1 MKEKYLSGG
10 SAFATAA
17 YNSGTTYLG
26 SPNTVTDWPI
36 GGYVPDTITTTGI
49 GTITTNPCGELF
61 HPSYTSLTISNNMN
75 RVQNQFVAVF
85 KIERNDKNEIT
96 SAKFIKEMWI
106 ETKNGS
112 SVDFEVAK
120 DSEISKYKADEIS
133 IRTIY
138 TVTF

>member
-1 MKEKYLSGG
+1 MFESLTSG
-10 SAFATAA
+10 TCITT
-17 YNSGTTYLG
+17 SGTT
-26 SPNTVTDWPI
+26 
-36 GGYVPDTITTTGI
+36 TTGVYNATPI
-49 GTITTNPCGELF
+49 ATTLPFSTAIISHSLYADSNNSTI
-61 HPSYTSLTISNNMN
+61 NNMN
-75 RVQNQFVAVF
+75 KVQNQFVAIF

>member
-1 MKEKYLSGG
+1 MYSL
-10 SAFATAA
+10 T
-17 YNSGTTYLG
+17 SGTTGVYNAT
-26 SPNTVTDWPI
+26 P
-36 GGYVPDTITTTGI
+36 ITTTLPFSAGI
-49 GTITTNPCGELF
+49 AYPATTSGTTISPLS
-61 HPSYTSLTISNNMN
+61 PLTLSNNMN
-75 RVQNQFVAVF
+75 KVQVNHVAIF

-120 DSEISKYKADEIS
+120 DPEISKYKADEIT

>member
-1 MKEKYLSGG
+1 MKEQIWSGG
-10 SAFATAA
+10 GTA
-17 YNSGTTYLG
+17 GFFM
-26 SPNTVTDWPI
+26 PNGQLQP
-36 GGYVPDTITTTGI
+36 
-49 GTITTNPCGELF
+49 
-61 HPSYTSLTISNNMN
+61 ISNVNAGISLKLTNNMSI
-75 RVQNQFVAVF
+75 VQNSHVAIF

-120 DSEISKYKADEIS
+120 DPEISKYKADEIT

-138 TVTF
+138 TLSF

>member
-1 MKEKYLSGG
+1 MFENLSSGTG
-10 SAFATAA
+10 LIG
-17 YNSGTTYLG
+17 SGTTTGAYCASL
-26 SPNTVTDWPI
+26 VTTP
-36 GGYVPDTITTTGI
+36 
-49 GTITTNPCGELF
+49 L
-61 HPSYTSLTISNNMN
+61 SSLTVNNMN
-75 RVQNQFVAVF
+75 RVNNQFVAIF

-120 DSEISKYKADEIS
+120 DPEISKYKADEIS

-138 TVTF
+138 IVTF

>member
-1 MKEKYLSGG
+1 MFESLTSGTG
-10 SAFATAA
+10 IVT
-17 YNSGTTYLG
+17 SGTT
-26 SPNTVTDWPI
+26 
-36 GGYVPDTITTTGI
+36 TTGVYTATPI
-49 GTITTNPCGELF
+49 VTTLPFSTAISHSLYIDSDLNNSTI
-61 HPSYTSLTISNNMN
+61 NNMN
-75 RVQNQFVAVF
+75 KVQNQFVAIF

-112 SVDFEVAK
+112 SVDFEVAR
-120 DSEISKYKADEIS
+120 DPEISKYKADEIT

>member
-1 MKEKYLSGG
+1 MFETPS
-10 SAFATAA
+10 TRIT
-17 YNSGTTYLG
+17 SGTTTGVYNA
-26 SPNTVTDWPI
+26 SPI
-36 GGYVPDTITTTGI
+36 ITTLPFNTAI
-49 GTITTNPCGELF
+49 SHSLYLDGTLSSTQ
-61 HPSYTSLTISNNMN
+61 TIINNNMN
-75 RVQNQFVAVF
+75 RVQNQFVAIF

>member
-1 MKEKYLSGG
+1 MFGTSLNGTGLIS
-10 SAFATAA
+10 
-17 YNSGTTYLG
+17 SGTTTGAYTAT
-26 SPNTVTDWPI
+26 PIVTTLP
-36 GGYVPDTITTTGI
+36 
-49 GTITTNPCGELF
+49 F
-61 HPSYTSLTISNNMN
+61 SLTQHISHSLYIDSDSNNSTINNNMN
-75 RVQNQFVAVF
+75 KVSNQFVAVF

-96 SAKFIKEMWI
+96 SAKFIKELWI

-120 DSEISKYKADEIS
+120 DKDISKYEANEIS

>member
-1 MKEKYLSGG
+1 MFENLS
-10 SAFATAA
+10 
-17 YNSGTTYLG
+17 SGTGLIG
-26 SPNTVTDWPI
+26 S
-36 GGYVPDTITTTGI
+36 
-49 GTITTNPCGELF
+49 GTITGAHYASSVTTPL
-61 HPSYTSLTISNNMN
+61 SSLTVNNMN
-75 RVQNQFVAVF
+75 RVNNQFVAIF

-120 DSEISKYKADEIS
+120 DPEISKYKADEIS

>member
-1 MKEKYLSGG
+1 MFNVANSSTTIVGG
-10 SAFATAA
+10 AGTVS
-17 YNSGTTYLG
+17 SGTSLSDY
-26 SPNTVTDWPI
+26 NNW
-36 GGYVPDTITTTGI
+36 
-49 GTITTNPCGELF
+49 TNPYNPLGL
-61 HPSYTSLTISNNMN
+61 TNTLTISNTIMN
-75 RVQNQFVAVF
+75 RVHNHFVAVF

-120 DSEISKYKADEIS
+120 DSEISKYKSDEIS

>member
-1 MKEKYLSGG
+1 MYSLSSGTG
-10 SAFATAA
+10 ITT
-17 YNSGTTYLG
+17 SGTTTTGVYDAT
-26 SPNTVTDWPI
+26 P
-36 GGYVPDTITTTGI
+36 ITTTLPYGI
-49 GTITTNPCGELF
+49 
-61 HPSYTSLTISNNMN
+61 ISNSPYGDIHLINNNMN
-75 RVQNQFVAVF
+75 KVQNQFVAIF

-112 SVDFEVAK
+112 SVDFEVAR
-120 DSEISKYKADEIS
+120 DPEISKYKADEIS

>member
-1 MKEKYLSGG
+1 MFENLS
-10 SAFATAA
+10 
-17 YNSGTTYLG
+17 SGTGLIG
-26 SPNTVTDWPI
+26 SV
-36 GGYVPDTITTTGI
+36 TTTGAYNAYQQ
-49 GTITTNPCGELF
+49 ITPAL
-61 HPSYTSLTISNNMN
+61 PYLMLSPLTTNNMN
-75 RVQNQFVAVF
+75 RVNNQFVAIF
-85 KIERNDKNEIT
+85 KIERSDKNEIT

-120 DSEISKYKADEIS
+120 DPEISKYKADEIS

>member
-1 MKEKYLSGG
+1 MYSL
-10 SAFATAA
+10 T
-17 YNSGTTYLG
+17 SGTTGVYNATPIVTTLPFSAG
-26 SPNTVTDWPI
+26 IAYPAATSGTTLSPLSP
-36 GGYVPDTITTTGI
+36 
-49 GTITTNPCGELF
+49 
-61 HPSYTSLTISNNMN
+61 LTLSNNMN
-75 RVQNQFVAVF
+75 RVNNQFVAIF

-120 DSEISKYKADEIS
+120 DPEISKYQADEIA

-138 TVTF
+138 IITF

>member
-1 MKEKYLSGG
+1 MFGVTS
-10 SAFATAA
+10 SDTANSSTILTT
-17 YNSGTTYLG
+17 NSGTTL
-26 SPNTVTDWPI
+26 
-36 GGYVPDTITTTGI
+36 
-49 GTITTNPCGELF
+49 GTISSGTTIIAG
-61 HPSYTSLTISNNMN
+61 STLTLNNMSK
-75 RVQNQFVAVF
+75 VQNQFVAIF

-96 SAKFIKEMWI
+96 SAKFIKEIWV

-120 DSEISKYKADEIS
+120 DPEISKYKADEIS

>member
-1 MKEKYLSGG
+1 MYSSTSVSSKLQVRGSG
-10 SAFATAA
+10 ATTVV
-17 YNSGTTYLG
+17 YNGTPTPTYLAPISLSETTL
-26 SPNTVTDWPI
+26 SP
-36 GGYVPDTITTTGI
+36 
-49 GTITTNPCGELF
+49 
-61 HPSYTSLTISNNMN
+61 SLTLSNNMN
-75 RVQNQFVAVF
+75 KVQVNHVAIF

-120 DSEISKYKADEIS
+120 DPEISKYKADEIT

>member
-1 MKEKYLSGG
+1 MYSSTSVSSKLQVRGSG
-10 SAFATAA
+10 ATTVV
-17 YNSGTTYLG
+17 YNGTPTPTYLAPISETTL
-26 SPNTVTDWPI
+26 SP
-36 GGYVPDTITTTGI
+36 
-49 GTITTNPCGELF
+49 
-61 HPSYTSLTISNNMN
+61 LTLSNNMN
-75 RVQNQFVAVF
+75 KVQVNHVAIF

-120 DSEISKYKADEIS
+120 DPEISKYKADEIT

>member
-1 MKEKYLSGG
+1 MFGNSSLGTGIIS
-10 SAFATAA
+10 
-17 YNSGTTYLG
+17 SGTTTGAYYA
-26 SPNTVTDWPI
+26 SPISTPL
-36 GGYVPDTITTTGI
+36 P
-49 GTITTNPCGELF
+49 
-61 HPSYTSLTISNNMN
+61 SLTLSNNMNIVNNMN
-75 RVQNQFVAVF
+75 RVNNQFVAIF

-96 SAKFIKEMWI
+96 SAKFLKEMWI

-120 DSEISKYKADEIS
+120 DPEISKYKADEIT

>member
-1 MKEKYLSGG
+1 MFENLSSGTG
-10 SAFATAA
+10 LIA
-17 YNSGTTYLG
+17 SGTTTGAYYA
-26 SPNTVTDWPI
+26 SPVTTP
-36 GGYVPDTITTTGI
+36 
-49 GTITTNPCGELF
+49 L
-61 HPSYTSLTISNNMN
+61 SSLIVNNMN
-75 RVQNQFVAVF
+75 KVNNQFVAIF

-120 DSEISKYKADEIS
+120 DTEISKYKADEIS

-138 TVTF
+138 TITF

>member
-1 MKEKYLSGG
+1 MYSL
-10 SAFATAA
+10 T
-17 YNSGTTYLG
+17 SGTTNGLVVTSG
-26 SPNTVTDWPI
+26 TTLSPLSP
-36 GGYVPDTITTTGI
+36 
-49 GTITTNPCGELF
+49 
-61 HPSYTSLTISNNMN
+61 LTLSNNMN
-75 RVQNQFVAVF
+75 KVKVNQVVIF

-120 DSEISKYKADEIS
+120 DPEISKYKADEIS

-138 TVTF
+138 TMTF

>member
-1 MKEKYLSGG
+1 MYNATPRATTISSNTSNGFGLSC
-10 SAFATAA
+10 
-17 YNSGTTYLG
+17 GTTTDYL
-26 SPNTVTDWPI
+26 TD
-36 GGYVPDTITTTGI
+36 YLTTTDYSVANFI
-49 GTITTNPCGELF
+49 PSTTF
-61 HPSYTSLTISNNMN
+61 TLTNNMN
-75 RVQNQFVAVF
+75 KVQNQFVAIF

-120 DSEISKYKADEIS
+120 DPEISKYKADEIS

>member
-1 MKEKYLSGG
+1 MYSL
-10 SAFATAA
+10 T
-17 YNSGTTYLG
+17 SGTTGVYNAT
-26 SPNTVTDWPI
+26 P
-36 GGYVPDTITTTGI
+36 ITTTLPFSAGI
-49 GTITTNPCGELF
+49 AYPATTSGTTISPLS
-61 HPSYTSLTISNNMN
+61 PLSPLTLSNNMN
-75 RVQNQFVAVF
+75 KVQVNHVAIF

-120 DSEISKYKADEIS
+120 DPEISKYKADEIT

>member
-1 MKEKYLSGG
+1 MFKTPSTRITSGTG
-10 SAFATAA
+10 I
-17 YNSGTTYLG
+17 YNSGTL
-26 SPNTVTDWPI
+26 
-36 GGYVPDTITTTGI
+36 TGT
-49 GTITTNPCGELF
+49 GTIYTSNPCAEI
-61 HPSYTSLTISNNMN
+61 SLLNNFGLTLSNNMN
-75 RVQNQFVAVF
+75 KVQVNHVAIF

-138 TVTF
+138 TITF

>member
-1 MKEKYLSGG
+1 MYSL
-10 SAFATAA
+10 T
-17 YNSGTTYLG
+17 SGTTGVYNAT
-26 SPNTVTDWPI
+26 P
-36 GGYVPDTITTTGI
+36 ITTTLPFSAGI
-49 GTITTNPCGELF
+49 AYPAAASGTTI
-61 HPSYTSLTISNNMN
+61 SLLSPLSPLTLSNNMN
-75 RVQNQFVAVF
+75 RVNNQFVAIF
-85 KIERNDKNEIT
+85 KIERNDKNDIT

>member
-1 MKEKYLSGG
+1 MLENLSSGG
-10 SAFATAA
+10 
-17 YNSGTTYLG
+17 YG
-26 SPNTVTDWPI
+26 
-36 GGYVPDTITTTGI
+36 TTTGVYNASP
-49 GTITTNPCGELF
+49 ITTALP
-61 HPSYTSLTISNNMN
+61 HSIMSSSLTVNNMN
-75 RVQNQFVAVF
+75 RVNNQFVAIF

-120 DSEISKYKADEIS
+120 DAEISKYKADEIS

-138 TVTF
+138 TITF